1 MSLVLSISFK
11 KKDSFPWVRSFAFAK
26 QRNGERQCSYLKPS
40 MDFISIYKQNEIL
53 CLHWKR
59 FCWSEDSI
67 EFSFLRTVH
76 YQLTSNGR
84 VLVPSSTLLVDAQI
98 PQEAVTGDQCW
109 VRLPIYI
116 LDQYLTA
123 TTVRFTKGQPRTMNI
138 NQIHS
143 ANTLL
148 IKNRKRTPIGIRQD
162 KRSNSSKGEHMYRDY
177 IHRFMISGSEIGR
190 GSCHL

>member
-1 MSLVLSISFK
+1 M
-11 KKDSFPWVRSFAFAK
+11 
-26 QRNGERQCSYLKPS
+26 
-40 MDFISIYKQNEIL
+40 
-53 CLHWKR
+53 
-59 FCWSEDSI
+59 
-67 EFSFLRTVH
+67 
-76 YQLTSNGR
+76 
-84 VLVPSSTLLVDAQI
+84 VDAQI
-98 PQEAVTGDQCW
+98 PQEVVTGDQCW

>member
-1 MSLVLSISFK
+1 M
-11 KKDSFPWVRSFAFAK
+11 
-26 QRNGERQCSYLKPS
+26 
-40 MDFISIYKQNEIL
+40 
-53 CLHWKR
+53 HWKR

-177 IHRFMISGSEIGR
+177 IHRYMISGSEIGR
-190 GSCHL
+190 GYCHL